1 MKPNLS
7 KTALVAETKRTKQ
20 ITKRNLK
27 AYVIKILYIDFILCF
42 LITYRYDN
50 IINS

>member
-20 ITKRNLK
+20 ITKR
-27 AYVIKILYIDFILCF
+27 ILYIDFILCF